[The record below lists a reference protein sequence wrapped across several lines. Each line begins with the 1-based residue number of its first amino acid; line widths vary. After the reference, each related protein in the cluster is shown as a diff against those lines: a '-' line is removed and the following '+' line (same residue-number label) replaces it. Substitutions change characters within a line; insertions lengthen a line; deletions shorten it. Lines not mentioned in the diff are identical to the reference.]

1 VSGSTNEDSGLSDLG
16 DERFYQAFMEKFRG
30 SEAEILRRFWVYD
43 DFVSPIAEHRPAA
56 RALDLGCGRGEF
68 LGFLKARGI
77 DPVGVDFD
85 AVMLE
90 AAEAHGYKVVCA
102 DGLNYIASLPDR
114 SLHVVAAFHVIEHL
128 THNNLCKLVGETL
141 RVLAPGGILIFETPN
156 PESLIVST
164 HNFYYDPTH
173 LRPLPPAF
181 MRFMIELEG
190 NARSTILRLQH
201 PPDIETRQDV
211 GLTEAIFNVSP
222 DYAIVAQ
229 KRGDAELETALDVA
243 FERPLGFDLYS
254 LTRRHDMYLDRRFA
268 QLSAE
273 IGATMQHISDNVSL
287 RGEVLDLKNHVVELR
302 SELDELR
309 KQLSTIAE
317 PARSV

>member
-1 VSGSTNEDSGLSDLG
+1 
-16 DERFYQAFMEKFRG
+16 
-30 SEAEILRRFWVYD
+30 
-43 DFVSPIAEHRPAA
+43 
-56 RALDLGCGRGEF
+56 
-68 LGFLKARGI
+68 
-77 DPVGVDFD
+77 
-85 AVMLE
+85 
-90 AAEAHGYKVVCA
+90 
-102 DGLNYIASLPDR
+102 
-114 SLHVVAAFHVIEHL
+114 
-128 THNNLCKLVGETL
+128 
-141 RVLAPGGILIFETPN
+141 
-156 PESLIVST
+156 
-164 HNFYYDPTH
+164 
-173 LRPLPPAF
+173 